1 MHVADMRPAGDISL
15 EIVSRPLLV
24 APTLQHTPFTE
35 THDDLPLLLPN
46 GSSTRIENSI
56 VTCLHEDN

>member
-35 THDDLPLLLPN
+35 LTMIFLFYFQMGLRRVLRTL
-46 GSSTRIENSI
+46 
-56 VTCLHEDN
+56 